1 MHWQS
6 RPRVLGTACVLVS
19 LILLTVSLVSQRS
32 SSASSDLAYSKEG
45 LQAVFDNGGAG
56 GVFRDLGHALFV
68 KGFPE
73 DMLEA
78 MDVGAD
84 PCDDFYQF
92 ACGRWNAENK
102 PVLER
107 SVYKSDITLAWDEAT
122 TRARDKELLMLA
134 NDPGP
139 AGIMY
144 RSCMDVD
151 HIEEI
156 GGKPLKP
163 WLSLIDSITDK
174 DSLARVVAVLNQHN
188 INTLFSWSVGKDPR
202 NSSQNVFSIHPGGG
216 TLPDKKYY
224 LESSPQM
231 EQHRHTFMI
240 VMLRFFQ
247 MMGYE
252 EEDAHR
258 SAAMILNF
266 ETKIANIAASRA
278 DARKDHGKTTPWSE
292 LLTLTPWWPWE
303 TWREELSKC
312 QAPPDGSQSLCPHD
326 HVQVRA
332 IGMEGGTP
340 IRVLDEDFFVHLDAL
355 LNDTSMDTFKALLR
369 WRLIQNCV
377 IYLSSPYIDLYAV
390 LKGFFLLL
398 INFYLN
404 LFYCSIQQPVCCL

>member
-1 MHWQS
+1 MAMQDSPPPMLWQS
-6 RPRVLGTACVLVS
+6 RPRVFGAAALLGS
-19 LILLTVSLVSQRS
+19 LILLTASLVSKRS
-32 SSASSDLAYSKEG
+32 SSVASRDQV
-45 LQAVFDNGGAG
+45 LQAVYDPGGAG
-56 GVFRDLGHALFV
+56 NYFRDLGKALLV
-68 KGFPE
+68 NEFPE

-78 MDVGAD
+78 MDVSAD

-102 PVLER
+102 PALER

-202 NSSQNVFSIHPGGG
+202 NSSQSVFSICPPGG

-231 EQHRHTFMI
+231 EQHRHTFKI
-240 VMLRFFQ
+240 VMLRFLQ
-247 MMGYE
+247 MVGYE

-258 SAAMILNF
+258 SAALILAF
-266 ETKIANIAASRA
+266 ETKIASIAASRA
-278 DARKDHGKTTPWSE
+278 DARKDHGKATPWSE
-292 LLTLTPWWPWE
+292 LLTLTPSWPWE
-303 TWREELSKC
+303 KWREELSKC
-312 QAPPDGSQSLCPHD
+312 QAPPDGSQSLCPHE
-326 HVQVRA
+326 HTRVRG

-340 IRVLDEDFFVHLDAL
+340 IRVLDEDFFVHFDAL
-355 LNDTSMDTFKALLR
+355 LNETSMDTFKALLQ

-390 LKGFFLLL
+390 LKGFIL
-398 INFYLN
+398 
-404 LFYCSIQQPVCCL
+404 